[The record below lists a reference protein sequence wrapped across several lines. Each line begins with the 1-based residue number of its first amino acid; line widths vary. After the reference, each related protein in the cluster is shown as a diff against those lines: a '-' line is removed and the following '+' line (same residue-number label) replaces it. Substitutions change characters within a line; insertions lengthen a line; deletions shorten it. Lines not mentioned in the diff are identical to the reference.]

1 MSFLYRNDVFWSY
14 SWTAFFSLGY
24 RNHWII
30 PDIQNPHLP
39 LSSLLGLLNLI
50 RSLSAPFVY
59 FNMIFIYSLA
69 ANTQNTYI
77 WWKLYHLWSSCMWD
91 VSGELECNTFLF
103 CCGCR
108 WEFLFDEQL
117 IFSRC
122 CRIVALQ
129 GGLGV
134 LQMWVLGVLQIHSPD
149 SRQLSLRFYPPA
161 F

>member
-1 MSFLYRNDVFWSY
+1 MNCL
-14 SWTAFFSLGY
+14 FFPWVIGTTELLQKFRIHIHFYHHCWVCLSL
-24 RNHWII
+24 I
-30 PDIQNPHLP
+30 L
-39 LSSLLGLLNLI
+39 
-50 RSLSAPFVY
+50 SLSASFVY
-59 FNMIFIYSLA
+59 FNMIFIYSVA

-77 WWKLYHLWSSCMWD
+77 WLKLYHLWSSYVWD
-91 VSGELECNTFLF
+91 VSGKLECNTSLF

-122 CRIVALQ
+122 YRITALQ
-129 GGLGV
+129 GRIGV

-149 SRQLSLRFYPPA
+149 SRQLSLRFFPPI